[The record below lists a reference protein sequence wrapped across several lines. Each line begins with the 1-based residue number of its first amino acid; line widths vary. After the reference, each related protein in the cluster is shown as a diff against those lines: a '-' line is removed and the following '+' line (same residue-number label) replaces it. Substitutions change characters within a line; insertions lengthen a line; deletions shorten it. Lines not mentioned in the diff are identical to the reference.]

1 MLTALLVA
9 CWAGICALDDIGT
22 QMIRRPLLIAPVV
35 GLIMGDLETALIIGA
50 TLEVMWMGIGN
61 VGAYSAPDM
70 ISGTAI
76 GTALGIAAGEASL
89 RLHSQYR
96 PHSWHSSYSFFT
108 APAYVH

>member
-50 TLEVMWMGIGN
+50 TLEVMWMG
-61 VGAYSAPDM
+61 M
-70 ISGTAI
+70 
-76 GTALGIAAGEASL
+76 
-89 RLHSQYR
+89 H
-96 PHSWHSSYSFFT
+96 
-108 APAYVH
+108 